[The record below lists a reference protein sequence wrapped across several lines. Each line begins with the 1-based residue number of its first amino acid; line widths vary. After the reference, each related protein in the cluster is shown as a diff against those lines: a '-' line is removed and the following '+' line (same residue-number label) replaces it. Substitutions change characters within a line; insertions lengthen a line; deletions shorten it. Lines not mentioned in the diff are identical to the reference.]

1 MEKLWTMMLQ
11 WMRMKGAV
19 AAALDGMDNN
29 YNKIFHKL
37 IISVIPV
44 ERKRM
49 KKWL

>member
-1 MEKLWTMMLQ
+1 MEKLWTMTLQ
-11 WMRMKGAV
+11 WMRMKGAL
-19 AAALDGMDNN
+19 AAALDGMDN